1 MHSNCSEKIAANG
14 KENVCP
20 ESNKSSFACIA
31 ITEGHLQQM
40 GKKKCQESNLKN
52 AHFACIANC
61 REEF

>member
-14 KENVCP
+14 KENVCQ

-40 GKKKCQESNLKN
+40 GKKNSVKNL
-52 AHFACIANC
+52 I
-61 REEF
+61 